1 MGPSLTSVIH
11 PPLVSSLPLGP
22 SSPKSLTLVNSFTLF
37 LKPWHHSG
45 LSMDNLRAFW
55 FSLSLFFFF
64 ASNFQDYFF
73 PFPHQPFLNFHS
85 LKWVFVITFCFWSL
99 IFYLLFFEVAH
110 SLNIFFSD
118 HGEKACVWL
127 SYFSQ
132 FDPDPSTLSF
142 SCQPSHL
149 LSLLS
154 SQLLSG

>member
-37 LKPWHHSG
+37 FKPWHHSG

-55 FSLSLFFFF
+55 FSLSLFFF

-110 SLNIFFSD
+110 SLNIFFLTMVR
-118 HGEKACVWL
+118 KPV
-127 SYFSQ
+127 
-132 FDPDPSTLSF
+132 FDYLIFPSLIVIHLLFHS
-142 SCQPSHL
+142 PVSHL
-149 LSLLS
+149 IS
-154 SQLLSG
+154 